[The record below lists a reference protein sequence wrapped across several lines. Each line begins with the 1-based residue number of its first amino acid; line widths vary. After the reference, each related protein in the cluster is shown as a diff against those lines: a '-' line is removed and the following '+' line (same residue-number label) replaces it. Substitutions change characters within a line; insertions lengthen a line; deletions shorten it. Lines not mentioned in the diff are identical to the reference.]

1 MCLLVQRRCLTPHHN
16 THPMRHGD
24 RETRKRIH
32 WGCHSAAIICLALGL
47 IAVLQ
52 SHRLKLP
59 VPMPDWCV
67 EV

>member
-1 MCLLVQRRCLTPHHN
+1 
-16 THPMRHGD
+16 MRHGD